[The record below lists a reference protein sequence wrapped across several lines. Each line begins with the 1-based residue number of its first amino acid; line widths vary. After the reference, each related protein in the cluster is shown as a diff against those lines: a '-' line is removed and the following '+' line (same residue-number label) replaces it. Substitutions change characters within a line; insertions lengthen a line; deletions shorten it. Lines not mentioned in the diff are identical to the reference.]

1 MTNLEQILQ
10 ENTQRFLDF
19 IKRYADG
26 SRDQQITRKFGGFP
40 LFIEGNSAFYN
51 QVKLDET
58 IENFIWRYLVDDV
71 FRKLFCEEKCKEKNI
86 ECEWVIQP
94 HMAYSYVDS
103 FEQIIPLEFIIAHD
117 GKRIGYRYTNM
128 YARGAQAEKFFMKY
142 QLDELVILN
151 FSSSDIS
158 TFVHEFPTILS
169 KECLEKTRVVSVK
182 EFFTQYFTLEEYEYY
197 LKKVRETVGEAYRYC
212 GLQTVPNLTR
222 QFLPYFISDIV
233 DEIRNSNLPY
243 EHYTV
248 MKDMG
253 DLFPWQQTVLNDP
266 RSTISAND
274 KRIIKENFIDKKR
287 FLALCGSKDFAN
299 SFITSE
305 YLYQTLL
312 ANNSFDYTSVVCGYL
327 KSVEQFLYCIVK
339 DLLGRN
345 NSPALWIKSNTKRED
360 LPAGVQNRSIRRQTH
375 VEFIPA
381 NEEYFDTAFTPL
393 INLIK
398 SSNALWAVSPGATAC
413 ITTLLSV
420 FCDECR
426 NEHFHKDNISD
437 KKEVETI
444 RQNTKI
450 LFCWLLGGLKLYA
463 DENRNRTVLGV
474 LDSSFGDMY
483 RAIRRVAGS
492 CGYFEVVDSAGQ
504 TFLAAMP
511 MKQEEPQINEYGQMH
526 DTKIRMIRIHR
537 SSVEGWE
544 DDNWKSIEDDFSS
557 EDVFYLSPDS
567 MPKSITYVNK
577 MNGQKKPITWQ

>member
-10 ENTQRFLDF
+10 ENTQGFLEF

-26 SRDQQITRKFGGFP
+26 FRDQQTTRRFGGFP

-58 IENFIWRYLVDDV
+58 IENFIWRYLVDGV
-71 FRKLFCEEKCKEKNI
+71 FRKLFCEEKCKEQNI

-94 HMAYSYVDS
+94 HLAYSYVDS
-103 FEQIIPLEFIIAHD
+103 FEQNMPIEFIISHN
-117 GKRIGYRYTNM
+117 GKRTGYRYTNM
-128 YARGAQAEKFFMKY
+128 YARGAQAEKIFTNHR
-142 QLDELVILN
+142 LDELVILN

-169 KECLEKTRVVSVK
+169 KECLAKTRVVTLK
-182 EFFTQYFTLEEYEYY
+182 DFFTQYFTLEEYEYY
-197 LKKVRETVGEAYRYC
+197 LKNVKETVGEAYRYC

-222 QFLPYFISDIV
+222 QFLPYFISDMT
-233 DEIRNSNLPY
+233 DEIQGSNLPY
-243 EHYTV
+243 EYYTV
-248 MKDMG
+248 IKDMA
-253 DLFPWQQTVLNDP
+253 DLYPWQQTALNNP
-266 RSTISAND
+266 RNVISAND
-274 KRIIKENFIDKKR
+274 KAIIQNNFINKKR
-287 FLALCGSKDFAN
+287 YLALCGSKDFAN

-305 YLYQTLL
+305 YLYKTLL

-339 DLLGRN
+339 DLLNRN
-345 NSPALWIKSNTKRED
+345 NNPTLWIKSRKKSND
-360 LPAGVQNRSIRRQTH
+360 LPQNVLYRNINGQTH
-375 VEFIPA
+375 VEFVPA
-381 NEEYFDTAFTPL
+381 NDEYFDTAFTPL

-398 SSNALWAVSPGATAC
+398 SNSALWAVSPGATAC
-413 ITTLLSV
+413 ITTLLAV

-444 RQNTKI
+444 RKNTKI

-463 DENRNRTVLGV
+463 NENSNQVLLGI

-483 RAIRRVAGS
+483 RAIRRIAGS
-492 CGYFEVVDSAGQ
+492 CGYFELTDSNGQ
-504 TFLAAMP
+504 TLLAAMP
-511 MKQEEPQINEYGQMH
+511 MKQEEPQINEYGQIH

-537 SSVEGWE
+537 ASVDGWE
-544 DDNWKSIEDDFSS
+544 NDNWKSIEDDYSS
-557 EDVFYLSPDS
+557 EDVFYLTPDS
-567 MPKSITYVNK
+567 MPRSLTYLNK
-577 MNGQKKPITWQ
+577 MNGQKKQVVW